1 LFHFWRKYL
10 KFFTDVNQSGN
21 DILVRGYEDGRRI
34 EEAVKYKPF
43 VFIPSNRP
51 STYKT
56 LEGHGV
62 EKVTFNSIGAAHK
75 YLKDYEGVE
84 NFKIYGQ
91 TSWDYLYIWDK
102 YRGEIEYDPKQ
113 ISVVILDIETDSKG
127 GFGDIVAA
135 DRAVTA
141 ITIRKN
147 GKSVVFGTKCYYSKS
162 PDVSF
167 VLCHNEGVLLDW
179 FLAYW
184 DKDEWSPDV
193 VTGWNV
199 EGFDV
204 PYLVKRI
211 TQVLGEDKARELSP
225 WRKLSKRT
233 IISRGKEQEIYIPV
247 GIQVLDYMQVY
258 RKFSFK
264 VQESYS
270 LDYISEDVLGQK
282 KLEYRDLGYR
292 SLDDLYER
300 GYETFIDY
308 NIRDCELIEMLE
320 NKLGMLGQIFAMA
333 YLAKVNYSDMMAT
346 VRPWDG
352 LTHDWLMSRNIVVPP
367 KVKNED
373 KAFEGGFC
381 EETPAKGYGWVVSF
395 DVTSMYPHIIMGWN
409 ISPETFLGK
418 LSYLST
424 DQLLN
429 GELKIEKDVA
439 VAGNM
444 ATYRRDIHG
453 FLPQIM
459 QTIFDRRVIFS
470 KRMEEAEKKQA
481 AGDKS
486 EETKREISV
495 CDNVQKALKTLMNS
509 GYGAIAN
516 RFFRYFSID
525 NAQAITLTG
534 QLAIRW
540 VEKHIN
546 EYLNRVFKTKEVRY
560 VIAVATDSV
569 YVNFDLVVPHL
580 VPKNYPKEKTT
591 DAIDKFCRDVINPK
605 IQSWFEEL
613 GRYTNVREQK
623 LKMARECIADRAI
636 WRGKNN
642 YILNMVD
649 KKGVR
654 YYPPKLKIVGIEAIK
669 SSTPAVCR
677 KAIKDIF
684 GIIMNGTCDDAK
696 EYVTKFKS
704 EYSSFPFEKIAFPRG
719 LKVLEEY
726 FDETKLYRKGTPAH
740 VRGGILYNEY
750 LVRCG
755 LSTKYPLIY
764 KGDKIK
770 FAYLKSPNPLG
781 DDVIAVPSELPPEFG
796 LDKYVD
802 RERQFQQTFLD
813 IIESILSI
821 VEWDISNKATL
832 F

>member
-1 LFHFWRKYL
+1 M
-10 KFFTDVNQSGN
+10 
-21 DILVRGYEDGRRI
+21 
-34 EEAVKYKPF
+34 
-43 VFIPSNRP
+43 
-51 STYKT
+51 
-56 LEGHGV
+56 
-62 EKVTFNSIGAAHK
+62 
-75 YLKDYEGVE
+75 
-84 NFKIYGQ
+84 
-91 TSWDYLYIWDK
+91 
-102 YRGEIEYDPKQ
+102 
-113 ISVVILDIETDSKG
+113 
-127 GFGDIVAA
+127 
-135 DRAVTA
+135 
-141 ITIRKN
+141 
-147 GKSVVFGTKCYYSKS
+147 
-162 PDVSF
+162 PDVIS
-167 VLCHNEGVLLDW
+167 
-179 FLAYW
+179 
-184 DKDEWSPDV
+184 
-193 VTGWNV
+193 GWNV

-211 TQVLGEDKARELSP
+211 TQVLGEDKARDLSP

-233 IISRGKEQEIYIPV
+233 IFSRGKEQEIYIPV

-270 LDYISEDVLGQK
+270 LDYISEDVLGEK
-282 KLEYRDLGYR
+282 KLDYRDLGYR

-333 YLAKVNYSDMMAT
+333 YLAKVNYGDMMAT

-409 ISPETFLGK
+409 ISPETYLGK
-418 LSYLST
+418 LPYLST

-459 QTIFDRRVIFS
+459 QTIFEKRVVFS

-486 EETKREISV
+486 PEVERDISV
-495 CDNVQKALKTLMNS
+495 YHNMQQALKILMNS

-540 VEKHIN
+540 VEKHMN
-546 EYLNRVFKTKEVRY
+546 EYLNRVLKTKEARY

-580 VPKNYPKEKTT
+580 AVGNLSKDKTT
-591 DAIDKFCRDVINPK
+591 DAIDKFCQKVINPK
-605 IQSWFEEL
+605 IQSWFDEL

-642 YILNMVD
+642 YLLNMVD

-654 YYPPKLKIVGIEAIK
+654 YDPPKLKIVGIEAIK

-677 KAIKDIF
+677 KSIKEIF
-684 GIIMNGTCDDAK
+684 TLIMNGEEKDAID
-696 EYVTKFKS
+696 YVKNFRS
-704 EYSSFPFEKIAFPRG
+704 EFDKLPFEKIAFPRG
-719 LKVLEEY
+719 VKVYEEY
-726 FDETKLYRKGTPAH
+726 LSENGLYRKATPAH
-740 VRGGILYNEY
+740 VRAAIIYNHFLKEKHLDDRY
-750 LVRCG
+750 AR
-755 LSTKYPLIY
+755 IY
-764 KGDKIK
+764 KGDKLK
-770 FAYLKSPNPLG
+770 FAYLVKS
-781 DDVIAVPSELPPEFG
+781 
-796 LDKYVD
+796 
-802 RERQFQQTFLD
+802 
-813 IIESILSI
+813 
-821 VEWDISNKATL
+821 
-832 F
+832 